1 MCLVRITANV
11 FLDCP
16 NDLDVRYVSRNADHP
31 VPPRHA
37 QQLVMHRKSVR
48 ESFHPPFARRITL
61 HALRIGASFSSSI
74 GTNSHELHAGLAD
87 VHLLACVSPTRPL
100 TSCLP
105 GPLAGR
111 CQRKIHTDHKQS
123 QQETQAHGTLQ
134 SPTQC
139 YALSLGQQMR
149 PDDTDKFAGTDD
161 FGFLPELPKMAL
173 VPGDQVGRAGGVR
186 AFQENV
192 IGRVG
197 GDLER
202 ARGCR
207 EMRPVFEN

>member
-1 MCLVRITANV
+1 
-11 FLDCP
+11 
-16 NDLDVRYVSRNADHP
+16 
-31 VPPRHA
+31 
-37 QQLVMHRKSVR
+37 
-48 ESFHPPFARRITL
+48 
-61 HALRIGASFSSSI
+61 
-74 GTNSHELHAGLAD
+74 
-87 VHLLACVSPTRPL
+87 
-100 TSCLP
+100 
-105 GPLAGR
+105 
-111 CQRKIHTDHKQS
+111 
-123 QQETQAHGTLQ
+123 
-134 SPTQC
+134 
-139 YALSLGQQMR
+139 MR